1 MPGRALLFCIFVVLA
16 SGQPPDAIYYNGKI
30 VTVWAARPLAEAVS
44 VRGHHFVHV
53 GSDSEVL
60 ATAGASTRRVDLR
73 GRTVVPG
80 LIESH
85 THPITAA
92 QAEQDRPLPGMHS
105 IADIQSYIRSEA
117 SRLPPGQVI
126 FVPKVYPSRLQEKR
140 YPNRYDIDAAAASR
154 PAMCDNGY
162 ASVLNSVL
170 LKQADITRD
179 TPQPLNGKI
188 LKDANGEPTGVVL
201 GAPQL
206 LSRFRQSRPKTHED
220 NVWAIRAMQK
230 VYNSAGITSTCD
242 RLQGAEGFRAYQ
254 EVHAKGDMTVRT
266 NVTYYTAAK
275 GTPEEVAAEVR
286 RIPFV
291 TGWGDEWLNVGPIKT
306 TVDGGI
312 LIGTAYLREPYGRNT
327 QLYGYSD
334 PEYRGVLA
342 VSRENLFMLA
352 RVADELGWQMTSHA
366 TGGGALDLLL
376 DAYEAADR
384 IKPIS
389 GRRWNVMHANF
400 PNRKAIERAKKLG
413 VVFDSQIAWLHCD
426 GDAMKDVFGPE
437 RMAYFLPFRSL
448 VDSGLTVVGGSDHM
462 IRFDPREA
470 INPYHPFFGMWMA
483 ITRKTVD
490 GAVLNPEQ
498 RITRAEALR
507 MWTLNG
513 AFNTF
518 EEKIKGSIEPGKL
531 ADMVVISKD
540 YLSCP
545 EDEIKD
551 IEALQTFVDGRL
563 IYERK

>member
-1 MPGRALLFCIFVVLA
+1 MLAKAAFLCLLAAIA
-16 SGQPPDAIYYNGKI
+16 GAQPVDTIYYNGKI
-30 VTVWAARPLAEAVS
+30 VTEWEAKPVAEALAI
-44 VRGHHFVHV
+44 RGHHFVAV
-53 GSDSEVL
+53 GSNKEVL
-60 ATAGASTRRVDLR
+60 SAAGPSTEKVDLR
-73 GRTVVPG
+73 GQTVVPG

-85 THPITAA
+85 THPIMAA
-92 QAEQDRPLPGMHS
+92 QAEQAGPLPAMHS
-105 IADIQSYIRSEA
+105 IADIQAYIKQQSA
-117 SRLPPGQVI
+117 KLPPDQVI
-126 FVPKVYPSRLQEKR
+126 FVPKIYASRLKERR
-140 YPNRYDIDAAAASR
+140 YPNRQDIDAAAPNR

-170 LKQADITRD
+170 LKQAGISRD
-179 TPQPLNGKI
+179 TPQPANGKI
-188 LKDANGEPTGVVL
+188 IKDAQGEPTGVVL
-201 GAPQL
+201 GAPDL
-206 LSRFRQSRPKTHED
+206 LSRFRQSRPRTHED
-220 NVWAIRAMQK
+220 NVWAIKAMHK
-230 VYNSAGITSTCD
+230 AYNSAGITSTCD
-242 RLQGAEGFRAYQ
+242 RLQGPEGFRAYQ

-266 NVTYYTAAK
+266 NVTYYTSAK
-275 GTPEEVAAEVR
+275 GTPEDVAAEIR

-342 VSRENLFMLA
+342 VKPENLFMLA

-384 IKPIS
+384 VKPIQ

-400 PNRKAIERAKKLG
+400 PNARAIARAKKLG
-413 VVFDSQIAWLHCD
+413 VVFDSQIAWLHSD
-426 GDAMKDVFGPE
+426 GDAIKDVFGPE

-448 VDSGLTVVGGSDHM
+448 VDAGLTVVGGSDHM
-462 IRFDPREA
+462 IRFDPRES
-470 INPYHPFFGMWMA
+470 INPYHPFYGMWMA

-513 AFNTF
+513 AYNTF
-518 EEKIKGSIEPGKL
+518 EENIKGSIEPGKL
-531 ADMVVISKD
+531 ADMTVISKD
-540 YLSCP
+540 YLTCP

-551 IEALQTFVDGRL
+551 IEALRTVVDGKVV
-563 IYERK
+563 YERK